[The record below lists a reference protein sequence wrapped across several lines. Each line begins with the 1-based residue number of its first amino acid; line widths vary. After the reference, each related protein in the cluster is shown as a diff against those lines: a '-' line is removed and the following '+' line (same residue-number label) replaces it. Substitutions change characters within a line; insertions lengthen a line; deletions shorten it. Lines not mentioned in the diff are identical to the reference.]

1 MNIVFPT
8 STAFSLECSIEYS
21 QGGIISKQITKKPSG
36 NITLFSF
43 DEGQGLT
50 EHTASF
56 DAVIQILDGEA
67 EIKIDGNPYIL
78 NKGECIVMPAN
89 HPHAVY
95 AVKRFKM
102 LLTMIK

>member
-1 MNIVFPT
+1 MNIVFPD
-8 STAFSLECSIEYS
+8 STVFSLKGSIEYS
-21 QGGIISKQITKKPSG
+21 QGGIISKQITKKTSG

-67 EIKIDGNPYIL
+67 EIKIDGNPYLIK
-78 NKGECIVMPAN
+78 NGECIVMPAN
-89 HPHAVY
+89 HPHSVY